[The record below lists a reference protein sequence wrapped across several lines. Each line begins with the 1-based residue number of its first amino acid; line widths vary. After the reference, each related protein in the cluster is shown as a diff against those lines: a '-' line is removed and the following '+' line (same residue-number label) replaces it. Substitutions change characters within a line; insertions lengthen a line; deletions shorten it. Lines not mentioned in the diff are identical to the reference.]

1 MRQLWPTAGTG
12 ECEQRCIVYAGRA
25 ALLLL
30 IMRPALAVVINVA
43 ARVWN
48 CGDDIIVWKAWS
60 SCRCR
65 CCGRCRADE
74 NEVCVGVVVVVVVVV
89 EVAMLLLLLQVS
101 NVVRVKIDVRWHFV
115 NVVLVVV
122 VMVDV
127 AEISTMHCCASDIT
141 GNIMFVYLGWHHLR
155 KLAGGSI

>member
-12 ECEQRCIVYAGRA
+12 VCEQRCIVYARRTGL
-25 ALLLL
+25 LLLL
-30 IMRPALAVVINVA
+30 IMRPVVAVVINVA

-74 NEVCVGVVVVVVVVV
+74 NEVCVGVVVMVVVV

-101 NVVRVKIDVRWHFV
+101 NVVRANINVRWHYV

-127 AEISTMHCCASDIT
+127 AEISTVHCCASDII

-155 KLAGGSI
+155 KLAGGST